1 MTFSIISCSSSVILT
16 FVYQCLLAQACL
28 CGPYVG
34 PMSGRWDRHL
44 SGVATQFFGVGGSAI
59 FIDFLDSARGSTS
72 QKRVESGG
80 PDLGTPRAWSFALNA
95 GALGVPSSGPLQQ
108 IRAPGGR
115 FNFGGPRG
123 GTPRVLQSR
132 ADWGGQ
138 GVGPLGPPTPAL
150 SHLGGPWGET
160 PRVLQSRA
168 DWGGQGVDP
177 LGPPTSAPIENN

>member
-1 MTFSIISCSSSVILT
+1 MPEVRVHLQCRKTHSFGHAKNVACQKNPSACHSLPCACRMLAGGLSMTKRCFCGLPKVTFSIISCSSSVILT

-44 SGVATQFFGVGGSAI
+44 SGVATQFSGVGGSAI

-95 GALGVPSSGPLQQ
+95 GALGVPSSGPL
-108 IRAPGGR
+108 
-115 FNFGGPRG
+115 
-123 GTPRVLQSR
+123 
-132 ADWGGQ
+132 
-138 GVGPLGPPTPAL
+138 
-150 SHLGGPWGET
+150 
-160 PRVLQSRA
+160 
-168 DWGGQGVDP
+168 
-177 LGPPTSAPIENN
+177 